1 MERIKKKRSAS
12 KNVVRG
18 LVVKI
23 KDIIDDEGKR
33 NEVLNMLKT
42 IDTKMLAINALN
54 DDILNEID
62 EDELEV
68 DMEEATKFEISI
80 MTDIDKI
87 KEILRIE
94 KESMNRIMKKE
105 VSESPTSTLRGGVKL
120 PKILIKKFSGDPI
133 SWQQFEETF
142 DATITKNENISDI

>member
-12 KNVVRG
+12 KNVVSG

-33 NEVLNMLKT
+33 NDVQNMLKT

-87 KEILRIE
+87 KEILRME
-94 KESMNRIMKKE
+94 KESMNRIIKKE
-105 VSESPTSTLRGGVKL
+105 V
-120 PKILIKKFSGDPI
+120 
-133 SWQQFEETF
+133 
-142 DATITKNENISDI
+142 